1 MKTTL
6 SPAAQVVP
14 RSRILVFASLVIGIA
29 IGASAIGLIVAGG
42 SYQVAPAGITDT
54 GPLIAWG
61 VGILRVLTD
70 IAGILTIGF
79 LVSAAFLDPSGK
91 DGVLSS
97 VGRKD
102 VIRAAWAAAVW
113 AILSVI
119 QASFLLAYVLG
130 ISLTEAITPIVVST
144 YATDI
149 PATRAL
155 IVVFV
160 IAAVI
165 ALGGFITATTD
176 VSAAGVV
183 LALVA
188 VSLPS
193 LAGHGSGLGDHA
205 LALTA
210 GVTHVVAAALWVG
223 GLVVL
228 LFHAIKRDIPLGRA
242 LERFSPLA
250 LIAIVLLAVS
260 GLSNSYTRL
269 NSFDELFTNGYGQV
283 VLVKVGLILSLGFL
297 GYRLRNRVLPLLRAP
312 GAGKRFAKV
321 AVCEVMIMAVA
332 VGLGVALATSPY
344 PRVEQVLPTYGET
357 LLGYPYPPAPTVS
370 SVVFGFQLEPFFL
383 AGSVIAAALYI
394 VGYIHLRQR
403 GDAWP
408 IMRLVAWLAGVGV
421 IIWCT
426 NSGIALY
433 SQVSVGLHM
442 VNHMTLTMLGPIF
455 LVMAAPATLALRVLR
470 PSRTNERG
478 PREWLVLFLNSKIN
492 SLATN
497 PFFVFFIYVIGL
509 YGLYLTPAFGWL
521 MGSHIGHV
529 LMQLHFI
536 LAGYLFYW
544 VLLGID
550 PRPHPLPYWGRIVLL
565 LLSLGVHAFF
575 SVILMMG
582 TTPMAIEW
590 YGLVR
595 PDWVVDPL
603 ADTLFGGQV
612 AWGLSE
618 IPALL
623 ALITIMVQW
632 SRSDA
637 RDAKRKDRQAERD
650 GDAELNAY
658 NKHLA
663 SLNQGSKGRRV
674 EPQGPARVD
683 ANMFAS
689 VVVTPGITIIDVRTP
704 GEFAQSHI
712 GGAVNYNV
720 EGPDFAD
727 QIKGLDP
734 GGVYAVYCQSG
745 NRSQVAVD
753 KMVSIGVRSVFE
765 LESGITG
772 WESAGSPVVSES

>member
-1 MKTTL
+1 
-6 SPAAQVVP
+6 
-14 RSRILVFASLVIGIA
+14 
-29 IGASAIGLIVAGG
+29 
-42 SYQVAPAGITDT
+42 
-54 GPLIAWG
+54 
-61 VGILRVLTD
+61 
-70 IAGILTIGF
+70 
-79 LVSAAFLDPSGK
+79 
-91 DGVLSS
+91 
-97 VGRKD
+97 
-102 VIRAAWAAAVW
+102 
-113 AILSVI
+113 
-119 QASFLLAYVLG
+119 
-130 ISLTEAITPIVVST
+130 
-144 YATDI
+144 
-149 PATRAL
+149 
-155 IVVFV
+155 
-160 IAAVI
+160 
-165 ALGGFITATTD
+165 
-176 VSAAGVV
+176 
-183 LALVA
+183 
-188 VSLPS
+188 
-193 LAGHGSGLGDHA
+193 
-205 LALTA
+205 
-210 GVTHVVAAALWVG
+210 
-223 GLVVL
+223 
-228 LFHAIKRDIPLGRA
+228 
-242 LERFSPLA
+242 
-250 LIAIVLLAVS
+250 
-260 GLSNSYTRL
+260 
-269 NSFDELFTNGYGQV
+269 
-283 VLVKVGLILSLGFL
+283 
-297 GYRLRNRVLPLLRAP
+297 
-312 GAGKRFAKV
+312 
-321 AVCEVMIMAVA
+321 MAVA

-344 PRVEQVLPTYGET
+344 PRVEELLPTFGET

-394 VGYIHLRQR
+394 VGYIRLRQR

-408 IMRLVAWLAGVGV
+408 IMRLVAWLAGIAV

-478 PREWLVLFLNSKIN
+478 PREWLVLFLNSKMN
-492 SLATN
+492 RLATN

-590 YGLVR
+590 YGIVR
-595 PDWVVDPL
+595 PEWVVDPL

-637 RDAKRKDRQAERD
+637 REAKRKDRQAERD

-674 EPQGPARVD
+674 EPEATERVD
-683 ANMFAS
+683 ANTFAS
-689 VVVTPGITIIDVRTP
+689 VVATPGITIIDVRTP

-712 GGAVNYNV
+712 DGAVNYNV
-720 EGPDFAD
+720 EGPDFAH
-727 QIKGLDP
+727 QIMSLDP
-734 GGVYAVYCQSG
+734 GGIYAVYCQSG
-745 NRSQVAVD
+745 NRSQVAVGQ
-753 KMVSIGVRSVFE
+753 MTSIGVGSIFE

-772 WESAGSPVVSES
+772 WESTGSPVVSSS